1 MSQGPTPSY
10 IQSAREHGLA
20 ESELM
25 RQLERLR
32 STPSFCV
39 PEAPC
44 TPGLGIQR
52 WTEAEF
58 GTWARLGAAMDPKR
72 VVRFV
77 PASGAASRMFKAL
90 VARDPAAIKQL
101 DARWAEFPFR
111 SLAEAAGPC
120 GTPEERWS
128 AVVERLN
135 LPGQPKGSLPFHKE
149 EDGVKTAFE
158 AQLIEWSKTLD
169 LPGST
174 LHFTLPAE
182 DMPARVQRLRAL
194 AETVGVPVEAS
205 VQDPSTDTVA
215 LDAEGTP
222 FLKPD
227 GTPLFRPGGHG
238 ALLHNLAAIS
248 RAHPGALV
256 SVKNIDNVRPTS
268 ALGEVVP
275 WRQALIGRTAD
286 LMASRNAG
294 LAALREGEVGPAQDW
309 LRQGVAHPGETIP
322 SGASELWSMLDRPL
336 LVAGMVQNE
345 GEPGGGPF
353 WLRDD
358 RGVLRSQIVE
368 SAEMDA
374 SDPVVQDRVGRA
386 THFNPVDLVCAMH
399 DDRGEPYDLDAF
411 VDASRDFLVSKS
423 FAGQPLKGLEHPG
436 LWNGAMGRWNT
447 VFVEVDPRT
456 FAPVKSVFDLLRPAH
471 RSA

>member
-1 MSQGPTPSY
+1 MSQGPTPAY
-10 IQSAREHGLA
+10 IQSAREHGIA
-20 ESELM
+20 EPELV

-32 STPSFCV
+32 SAPSFCI

-58 GTWARLGAAMDPKR
+58 ATWARQGAAMDPKR

-77 PASGAASRMFKAL
+77 PASGAASRMFQAL
-90 VARDPAAIKQL
+90 VARDPAAMDQL
-101 DARWAEFPFR
+101 DVRWMEFPFCTM
-111 SLAEAAGPC
+111 AEESGPC
-120 GTPEERWS
+120 ETREERWS

-149 EDGVKTAFE
+149 KDGVKTAFE
-158 AQLIEWSKTLD
+158 AQLIEWSETLD
-169 LPGST
+169 EPGST

-182 DMPARVQRLRAL
+182 DVPDRIQRLRAL
-194 AETVGVPVEAS
+194 AEDANVSVEAS
-205 VQDPSTDTVA
+205 VQNPSTDTVA
-215 LDAEGTP
+215 LDAEGAP

-268 ALGEVVP
+268 ALEEVVP

-286 LMASRNAG
+286 LIVSRNAA

-309 LRQGVAHPGETIP
+309 LRQGVTHPGESIP

-358 RGVLRSQIVE
+358 RGILRSQIVE

-374 SDPVVQDRVGRA
+374 SDPVIQDRVGQA

-399 DDRGEPYDLDAF
+399 DDRGEPYELDSF
-411 VDASRDFLVSKS
+411 VDASRDFIVSKS
-423 FAGQPLKGLEHPG
+423 FAGRPLTGLEHPG

-456 FAPVKSVFDLLRPAH
+456 FAPVKTVFDLLRPAH
-471 RSA
+471 RSV